1 MQTRK
6 KAINAKAYYQALTD
20 VDSIGGVMNDED
32 LEARLMGQQAN
43 VENVVPFVISEIVE
57 KEKM

>member
-32 LEARLMGQQAN
+32 LEARLMG
-43 VENVVPFVISEIVE
+43 
-57 KEKM
+57 